1 MPVPRCQTLNSFS
14 GSAVAGCFD
23 KGENGEARETGGSPV
38 DASLPDT
45 RAAERIVIESG
56 RAATRPCSHAPL
68 SAPVH
73 LRAPQCAA
81 RRLWQSR
88 TPNEL
93 FMGHLSTL
101 LAYYN

>member
-1 MPVPRCQTLNSFS
+1 M
-14 GSAVAGCFD
+14 AGCFD
-23 KGENGEARETGGSPV
+23 KGENGDTRETGGSLV

-45 RAAERIVIESG
+45 RAAEHTVIEPG
-56 RAATRPCSHAPL
+56 HAATRPCSSHSHTHTHTLFIREPL
-68 SAPVH
+68 
-73 LRAPQCAA
+73 QCAA

-93 FMGHLSTL
+93 FMGRLSTL